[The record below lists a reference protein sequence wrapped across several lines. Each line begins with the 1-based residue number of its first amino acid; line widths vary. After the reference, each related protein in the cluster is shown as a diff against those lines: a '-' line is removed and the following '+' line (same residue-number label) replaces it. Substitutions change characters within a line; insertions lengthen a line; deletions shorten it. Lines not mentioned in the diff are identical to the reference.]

1 MFTYG
6 FEKLSVWEDARDLTV
21 LIYKV
26 TSTFP
31 KDEKFG
37 LTNQIR
43 RSAISIASN
52 IAEGSGRKSV
62 KDQAHFYHLAYS
74 SNLELLNQLIISKD
88 LLFIS
93 GDILIECRRFIEK
106 ISNKINNLRKSILA
120 SSSPKQLNN

>member
-62 KDQAHFYHLAYS
+62 KDQVHFYHLAYS